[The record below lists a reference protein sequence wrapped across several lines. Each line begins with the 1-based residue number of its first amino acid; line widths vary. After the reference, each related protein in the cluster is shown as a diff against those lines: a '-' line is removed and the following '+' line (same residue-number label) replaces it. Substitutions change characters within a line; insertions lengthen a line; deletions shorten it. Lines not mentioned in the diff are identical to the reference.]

1 MNILLI
7 GNGFDLA
14 HGLPTKYTD
23 FLEFAKAVRKIQKDG
38 LLMDNRKIENVL
50 SEYHLHSSVKA
61 NILACFGKTLEKE
74 SEEILGLMDRNFWL
88 EYFLKCPMYQKENWI
103 DFEGEISEVMK
114 SIDAD
119 MKDENFCGQVH
130 KLTHEYLNHYYLC
143 TVDECGKISKITY
156 KGLRDELLKDL
167 NRLIRILE
175 IYLCSYVETIPCN
188 EILPDI
194 QNICADKIISFN
206 YTDTYR
212 KLYDQNKMAD
222 YDFIHGKT
230 VKVRSVEENDMVLG
244 IDEYL
249 SKKRKN
255 KDLEFIAFKKFYQ
268 RIYKQTGCRYKE
280 WLKEDGRYNY
290 LHEKD
295 RHLFIFGHS
304 LDVTDKDILRELILH
319 DRVDTTIFYFNK
331 DDLGSKIANLVRVI
345 GQDEL
350 VRRTGERT
358 IEFKLQGNKPT

>member
-1 MNILLI
+1 M
-7 GNGFDLA
+7 
-14 HGLPTKYTD
+14 
-23 FLEFAKAVRKIQKDG
+23 
-38 LLMDNRKIENVL
+38 
-50 SEYHLHSSVKA
+50 
-61 NILACFGKTLEKE
+61 
-74 SEEILGLMDRNFWL
+74 
-88 EYFLKCPMYQKENWI
+88 
-103 DFEGEISEVMK
+103 
-114 SIDAD
+114 
-119 MKDENFCGQVH
+119 
-130 KLTHEYLNHYYLC
+130 
-143 TVDECGKISKITY
+143 DECGKISKITY

-345 GQDEL
+345 VHKL
-350 VRRTGERT
+350 RRRF
-358 IEFKLQGNKPT
+358 IFSSIRRC